1 MPNYMSKEA
10 IMKRLQEHYDYA
22 TSIIEQ
28 TSRVNPNKASEPFVI
43 FLQGSQNYITRAYHE
58 SSDIDSRVITI
69 PGLAALSLGEDFSLG
84 ERLTTF
90 EEHVEIFDLRKYRK
104 LLRSPGINNYE
115 GLFSEYV
122 IVNPKYQRLYDKLVD
137 MRESIV
143 REDEKGFLMAT
154 MGISMRDLKT
164 LQSRIGN
171 QDRDIEKY
179 GYSRKRL
186 SNIIRFRH
194 TAEAYL
200 EGKPFQECLRAMDE
214 HEIKRIRRTP
224 SVPSLENAR
233 KIATEEDAR
242 TAKIAKEFQRKES
255 DESSVREMLDE
266 LIVEIIKEKVKSD
279 LK

>member
-22 TSIIEQ
+22 TSIIEH

-69 PGLAALSLGEDFSLG
+69 PGLATLSLGEDCSLG

-90 EEHVEIFDLRKYRK
+90 DEHVEIFDIRKYRK
-104 LLRSPGINNYE
+104 LLHSPGINNYE

-122 IVNPKYQRLYDKLVD
+122 IVNPKYQGFYDRLIEL
-137 MRESIV
+137 RESIV

-164 LQSRIGN
+164 LRSRVGN

-224 SVPSLENAR
+224 SVPTLEEAR
-233 KIATEEDAR
+233 KIATIEDAK

-255 DESSVREMLDE
+255 SESSGKEMLDE